1 MISNNKQYLI
11 SDIGEIINYNHSTT
25 HADSLSI
32 GGVDEYDKDHSLSI
46 GGVNEYDKDY
56 SLSIGGVDEYDKDHS
71 SNTQIIRFIQNS
83 QITSTAQDF
92 TLFFLVCC
100 IVLVCCF

>member
-11 SDIGEIINYNHSTT
+11 SDIGEIINYHNSSTN
-25 HADSLSI
+25 ADSLLIDNEYDKDHSLSI
-32 GGVDEYDKDHSLSI
+32 GGVDEYDKDH
-46 GGVNEYDKDY
+46 

-83 QITSTAQDF
+83 QIISTAQDF

-100 IVLVCCF
+100 IVLICCF

>member
-11 SDIGEIINYNHSTT
+11 SDIGEIINYHNSSTN
-25 HADSLSI
+25 ADSLLI
-32 GGVDEYDKDHSLSI
+32 DNEYDKDH
-46 GGVNEYDKDY
+46 

-83 QITSTAQDF
+83 QIISTAQDF

-100 IVLVCCF
+100 IVLICCF

>member
-1 MISNNKQYLI
+1 MISNKKQYLI
-11 SDIGEIINYNHSTT
+11 SDIGEIINYHHSTT

-32 GGVDEYDKDHSLSI
+32 GVEYDKDHSLSI
-46 GGVNEYDKDY
+46 GVEYDKDH
-56 SLSIGGVDEYDKDHS
+56 SLSIVDEYDKDHS

>member
-1 MISNNKQYLI
+1 MISNKKQYLI
-11 SDIGEIINYNHSTT
+11 SDIGEIINYHHSTT

-32 GGVDEYDKDHSLSI
+32 GVEYDKDHSLSI
-46 GGVNEYDKDY
+46 
-56 SLSIGGVDEYDKDHS
+56 VDEYDKDHS

-83 QITSTAQDF
+83 QITSNAQDF